1 MSLTHSRFRMPA
13 LALATAALSS
23 SAVLM
28 SPMTASAAPVT
39 AGAVSAGAVATT
51 TAPSTTVSSAR
62 LRAQAA
68 ALARATAVLS
78 TAASLKGRPYRYG
91 ATGPKAFDCSGYVK
105 YVYARNGIKLPR
117 TAQQQYRASRKISKS
132 QIRKGDLVFFGGA
145 HKYHVAVYAGDGM
158 IWHAPSSGKTVRK
171 VKIWTTRWSAGR
183 VI

>member
-1 MSLTHSRFRMPA
+1 MSLTHARFRMPA
-13 LALATAALSS
+13 IALATAALSS

-28 SPMTASAAPVT
+28 TPMTASAAPVT
-39 AGAVSAGAVATT
+39 TSPAALSSTTSST
-51 TAPSTTVSSAR
+51 TATVSSAQ

-68 ALARATAVLS
+68 LTARITAVLG

-91 ATGPKAFDCSGYVK
+91 ATGPRAFDCSGYVK

-158 IWHAPSSGKTVRK
+158 IWHAPRSGKTVRK
-171 VKIWTTRWSAGR
+171 VKIWTSNWSAGR
-183 VI
+183 VIG